1 MHACSA
7 FIDMWRPLE
16 LTKKKIFS
24 ISHGACSIT
33 YIKTL
38 KFYFFYHS
46 IGLRAQLGFYK
57 FDDVFVTSRD
67 VIFAIVQLFGTVAV
81 IPRLLET
88 AKV

>member
-24 ISHGACSIT
+24 ISHGACSNT

-38 KFYFFYHS
+38 KFYFFSFLFFFFDHS
-46 IGLRAQLGFYK
+46 MGLQN
-57 FDDVFVTSRD
+57 
-67 VIFAIVQLFGTVAV
+67 
-81 IPRLLET
+81 
-88 AKV
+88 